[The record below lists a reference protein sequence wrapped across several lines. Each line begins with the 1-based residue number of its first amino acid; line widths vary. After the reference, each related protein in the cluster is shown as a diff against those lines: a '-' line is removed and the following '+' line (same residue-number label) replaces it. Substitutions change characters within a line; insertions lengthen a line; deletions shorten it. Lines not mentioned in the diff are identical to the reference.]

1 MMENEEVKELVENM
15 DNFFGHEIP
24 SPINFPTT
32 FKYYLKMYIEYTK
45 TNNK

>member
-15 DNFFGHEIP
+15 DIFFGHEIP

-32 FKYYLKMYIEYTK
+32 FKYYLKMYIDYTK
-45 TNNK
+45 SNNK

>member
-24 SPINFPTT
+24 SPINFQTT
-32 FKYYLKMYIEYTK
+32 FKYYLKMYIDYTK
-45 TNNK
+45 PNNQ

>member
-15 DNFFGHEIP
+15 DKFFGHEIP